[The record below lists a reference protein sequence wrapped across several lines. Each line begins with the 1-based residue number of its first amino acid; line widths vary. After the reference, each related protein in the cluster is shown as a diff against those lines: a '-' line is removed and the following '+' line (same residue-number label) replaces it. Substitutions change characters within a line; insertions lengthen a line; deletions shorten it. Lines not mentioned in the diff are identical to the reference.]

1 MKQKITTFLVGFLT
15 YGLLF
20 GAAMYYLETNKN
32 FSIAVK
38 SGIAFGLLMSLFE
51 LFIIPKIKKFFQ
63 KKRIIHK

>member
-32 FSIAVK
+32 LSIAIK
-38 SGIAFGLLMSLFE
+38 SGIAFGFFMSLFE
-51 LFIIPKIKKFFQ
+51 LFLIPKIKEFF
-63 KKRIIHK
+63 KKKNNS